1 MTLYVVLLIASIGAL
16 LKIMSLIE
24 RARHEAD
31 SEELRKHVIR
41 MEGRR

>member
-1 MTLYVVLLIASIGAL
+1 MTLYVVLLIASIAL
-16 LKIMSLIE
+16 LYKVISLFE
-24 RARHEAD
+24 RASHNRD

>member
-1 MTLYVVLLIASIGAL
+1 VITCCILLTAAIALL
-16 LKIMSLIE
+16 LKIVQAFGKAKHL
-24 RARHEAD
+24 HD